1 MRAAI
6 NPVGGE
12 GGPTTQAEHSEPPP
26 WDPVSADSIDAEIG
40 LIQPFLR
47 SKLAS
52 SQGPYIIE
60 DENLPI
66 KQRPAKPRLPP
77 TGKINT
83 PRKRK
88 DVPGAAGGS
97 AKKKKKPPASDAGK
111 PAEVVPTQLPTPPMG
126 MIREEDGSD
135 NDSLFGGAEKLY

>member
-12 GGPTTQAEHSEPPP
+12 GGPAAQTEHPEPPP

-40 LIQPFLR
+40 LIRNFLR
-47 SKLAS
+47 TKLTS
-52 SQGPYIIE
+52 SEGPYLTE
-60 DENLPI
+60 DENLPL

-77 TGKINT
+77 TGKIST

-88 DVPGAAGGS
+88 EAPGPQGS
-97 AKKKKKPPASDAGK
+97 AKKKKKGAVVAVVK
-111 PAEVVPTQLPTPPMG
+111 PEVVQNPTPP
-126 MIREEDGSD
+126 REEDGSD
-135 NDSLFGGAEKLY
+135 NESLFADGPE